1 MVTQQNPFAL
11 FSATRQWNPGDEFI
25 LSGARRIVDTAVG
38 PVQPLLYDRNPD
50 VRPSDGTTVAYRN
63 LKRPIG
69 EESGGIYER
78 LSAHLRLGFFSN
90 SVKFDSDLS
99 YASLAV
105 LAGSPEWAT
114 PRCWSFYDHVFRN
127 RLPLLGLGLGSMP
140 DNIPDFM
147 HAALAK
153 AAVLTTRSKSL
164 AGSEL
169 ARRYDID
176 YLPCPALLSAP
187 ASHQVTQMRR
197 VAVVIGVPYADAVWA
212 NGVEP
217 EFYERVCR
225 ALDDLFARFG
235 NEVTFDFVLHY
246 IDEMPAVRER
256 FPDHEIRYSFDSA
269 DYFDIFSDYDLVIST
284 RVHGCGA
291 AASLGIPSI
300 SLGHD
305 FRSDTTD
312 GFLSVSV
319 DLAADDHAL
328 NTAFE
333 SLAARVGDVSAE
345 LNVHRAATLEAYV
358 RRVQSAFEDGMSPVD
373 YGPAGAVA
381 FSGQDASPALEAP
394 QIASIIEELVPVSR
408 ELEAARASN
417 DELRSVLT
425 DVEAS
430 KAEMATELDGARA
443 AVVRLEGEIA
453 RQSEEFER
461 QLAERPTGVISAL
474 QRWGR
479 KRTGG

>member
-1 MVTQQNPFAL
+1 VTQQSPFAL

-63 LKRPIG
+63 VKRPIG

-140 DNIPDFM
+140 ENIPPFM
-147 HAALAK
+147 HTALEK
-153 AAVLTTRSKSL
+153 AAVVTTRSKTL
-164 AGSEL
+164 ASSEL
-169 ARRYDID
+169 ARRYGID

-187 ASHQVTQMRR
+187 ASHRVTQVRR
-197 VAVVIGVPYADAVWA
+197 VGVVIGVPYADAVWA

-235 NEVTFDFVLHY
+235 SEVTFDFVLHY
-246 IDEMPAVRER
+246 IDEMPVVRER
-256 FPDHEIRYSFDSA
+256 FPDHAIRYSFDSS

-319 DLAADDHAL
+319 DLAADDQAL

-345 LNVHRAATLEAYV
+345 LAVHRAATLEEYV
-358 RRVQSAFEDGMSPVD
+358 QRVRGAFEDGVGSVD
-373 YGPAGAVA
+373 YGPTGAIT
-381 FSGQDASPALEAP
+381 FLDQDAPPALDAP
-394 QIASIIEELVPVSR
+394 QIASIIEDLVPVSK

-430 KAEMATELDGARA
+430 KAEIAAELDGARA
-443 AVVRLEGEIA
+443 AVVRLEGELA
-453 RQSEEFER
+453 RRADEFAQE
-461 QLAERPTGVISAL
+461 LAARPTGVVSAL
-474 QRWGR
+474 RQWGR
-479 KRTGG
+479 NRSGD